1 MDHHSRLFLFLA
13 NPPFAVIGTQATT
26 TLVIV
31 LALLLLISFFISGA
45 EVAYFLLSIKDINM
59 LKTKQHSS
67 YKRVVNLIDSP
78 KVLLASITIAH
89 LFINIAVIIIANF
102 LLNELVLWT
111 FNMLWLVTLVKATI
125 ITLILLIFSQI
136 MPKVLATQNSIRFAK
151 DSGALIA
158 VIVSIFDGLGI
169 RRMIEASDY
178 IEKKLERKGSDRY
191 NLDEINEVASG
202 GEDETTSQKE
212 KNILKGI
219 VKFSKITVKQIMRA
233 RLDVS
238 GVEYET
244 SFAEVIK
251 KIEELHYSRL
261 QYLKTIWTS
270 WLE

>member
-1 MDHHSRLFLFLA
+1 
-13 NPPFAVIGTQATT
+13 
-26 TLVIV
+26 
-31 LALLLLISFFISGA
+31 
-45 EVAYFLLSIKDINM
+45 
-59 LKTKQHSS
+59 
-67 YKRVVNLIDSP
+67 
-78 KVLLASITIAH
+78 
-89 LFINIAVIIIANF
+89 
-102 LLNELVLWT
+102 
-111 FNMLWLVTLVKATI
+111 
-125 ITLILLIFSQI
+125 
-136 MPKVLATQNSIRFAK
+136 MPKVLATQNNIRFAK

-261 QYLKTIWTS
+261 PVFKNDLDELVGMIHTKDLLPYIDIVDYDWHQMIRAPYFIH
-270 WLE
+270 EQN